1 MDSLTHIVFGAAVG
15 EALMGKKI
23 GNKAMALG
31 ALAATIPDFDV
42 VTAFFVD
49 PLQANELHR
58 GITHSLLF
66 ILLLAPSLGWLFSK
80 WFKKDEVS
88 WKQWS
93 LFMFIGLITHPLIDL
108 QTAYGTQLLWPMP
121 NKFTLNN
128 IFVADPFYTLP
139 MLILFIVALCF
150 KRSNPKRLL
159 FTKTAL
165 VVATTYMALTFC
177 FKYIA
182 HEHFKSEL
190 EKQHITYERLEAKPT
205 ALNAI
210 LWCAY
215 VETDTSYLMG
225 YYSLLDKNMNCHFDV
240 FPKKHALLGKMN
252 TEDKVKRLN
261 YLTLNW
267 YNIEAKNDTIVYYD
281 LRFGQK
287 EMNDDPTG
295 FVANYHLY
303 YKDKELIVGPGSKDF
318 KNFKSAFKRLVWR
331 VLGV

>member
-42 VTAFFVD
+42 VTALFVD
-49 PLQANELHR
+49 PLQTNELHR

-66 ILLLAPSLGWLFSK
+66 IIILAPLLGLLFSK

-93 LFMFIGLITHPLIDL
+93 LFMFVGLITHPLIDI
-108 QTAYGTQLLWPMP
+108 QTAYGTQLLWPLP
-121 NKFTLNN
+121 NKFTFNN

-139 MLILFIVALCF
+139 LLIIFIVALCY
-150 KRSNPKRLL
+150 KRINPKRIL
-159 FTKTAL
+159 FTRMAL
-165 VVATTYMALTFC
+165 IVATIYMSLTFC
-177 FKYIA
+177 FKYMA
-182 HEHFKSEL
+182 HQHFASEL
-190 EKQHITYERLEAKPT
+190 KKQNIAYQRLEAKPT

-215 VETDTSYLMG
+215 VETDSSYLLG
-225 YYSLLDKNMNCHFDV
+225 YYSLLDKNLNCHFDV
-240 FPKKHALLGKMN
+240 FPKKNSLLARMSQ
-252 TEDKVKRLN
+252 EDKVKRLN
-261 YLTLNW
+261 YLTRNW
-267 YNIEAKNDTIVYYD
+267 YNVEAKNDTIIYYD

-295 FVANYHLY
+295 FVANYRLY
-303 YKDKELIVGPGSKDF
+303 YNHKELVVGPGSKDF
-318 KNFKSAFKRLVWR
+318 KNFKSAFKKLIERI
-331 VLGV
+331 LGV